1 MSRKDDVI
9 KRDTIKNKIKLPL
22 QFGISVLTLRLKL
35 PEMYKVDQGRVQ
47 KIRDLNT
54 ACCQS

>member
-35 PEMYKVDQGRVQ
+35 PEMYKADQGWVQ
-47 KIRDLNT
+47 
-54 ACCQS
+54 

>member
-9 KRDTIKNKIKLPL
+9 KRNTIKNNIKLPL

-54 ACCQS
+54 VCCQS